1 MFDVTLPNEVVY
13 DKDICIICLNS
24 DIQDSILQYNCIKN
38 IETSCFQCPGCFLH
52 QECLSKWI
60 KINKTNNLKC
70 LSCHTNYIEIPTNLL
85 YNELQRND
93 IYTPTYAR
101 ISPSIEQNSNINR
114 NRRRRRYVLVNP
126 YNFYNSRRSGS
137 SMCIA
142 CLVFFI
148 FFWFLWLISSRII

>member
-38 IETSCFQCPGCFLH
+38 SETSCFQCPGCFLH

-85 YNELQRND
+85 YNELQIND
-93 IYTPTYAR
+93 IYMPTYAR
-101 ISPSIEQNSNINR
+101 ISPSVN
-114 NRRRRRYVLVNP
+114 RRRRYVLVNP

-137 SMCIA
+137 NMCIA
-142 CLVFFI
+142 CLFFLI
-148 FFWFLWLISSRII
+148 CFCFLWLISSGII

>member
-1 MFDVTLPNEVVY
+1 MFDVALPNEVVY

-38 IETSCFQCPGCFLH
+38 LETSCFQCPGCFLH

-70 LSCHTNYIEIPTNLL
+70 LSCHTNYIEIPTSLL

-93 IYTPTYAR
+93 TYTPTYAT
-101 ISPSIEQNSNINR
+101 SVNR
-114 NRRRRRYVLVNP
+114 SSL
-126 YNFYNSRRSGS
+126 YNSRRSGS
-137 SMCIA
+137 NMCIA
-142 CLVFFI
+142 CLFFLI
-148 FFWFLWLISSRII
+148 CFCFLWLISSGII